1 MNHIENV
8 NDLIQEI
15 EAVYDEKS
23 ERFEQIKE
31 LVTRNLGYKI
41 NKNR

>member
-1 MNHIENV
+1 M
-8 NDLIQEI
+8 LIQEI
-15 EAVYDEKS
+15 EAVYDEER

-41 NKNR
+41 NKKADSDILG